1 MVIRRNGLQTLSMTH
16 LKQTHKT
23 LQGVNTMYINFIL
36 FKVTI
41 ERWSKMSNLKITK
54 SNDEIIVDIAY
65 WRIYLQ

>member
-1 MVIRRNGLQTLSMTH
+1 
-16 LKQTHKT
+16 
-23 LQGVNTMYINFIL
+23 MYINFIL